1 MPELM
6 IGEVAADFPSFRVAF
21 GVVELPNPLAVKT
34 DRLDVFIA
42 QTEEAAARLLA
53 VSDIVDLP
61 EILHWRA
68 AYRAFGSKK
77 TSYRDACEALLRRIQ
92 SGAGLPRI
100 MPLVDL
106 YNAISVKHRM
116 PVGADDLALI
126 KPPNAFRYA
135 RPGDTFIDGG
145 CVPPENDPPALGEI
159 VYADREKCLCRRW
172 NWRQDARSRVN
183 PQTRVAV
190 IVIQT
195 LEADGEERLARA
207 IADFTM
213 LSEETLGARSR
224 WAVASLASPSVAV

>member
-1 MPELM
+1 MPELS
-6 IGEVAADFPSFRVAF
+6 ISEVVAAFPSFRVAF
-21 GVVELPNPLAVKT
+21 GVIELPGPHAART
-34 DRLDVFIA
+34 DRLDAFIA
-42 QTEEAAARLLA
+42 DAEDGAARLLA
-53 VSDIVDLP
+53 GRDIADLP

-106 YNAISVKHRM
+106 YNAVSVKHRM

-135 RPGDTFIDGG
+135 RPGDTFLDGG
-145 CVPPENDPPALGEI
+145 RVPPEHDPPAAGEI
-159 VYADREKCLCRRW
+159 VYADCEKCLCRRW
-172 NWRQDARSRVN
+172 NWRQDSRSRVN
-183 PQTRVAV
+183 PQTREAV

-195 LEADGEERLARA
+195 LEADADEWLAHA
-207 IADFTM
+207 IADFTV
-213 LSEETLGARSR
+213 LADETLGACSR
-224 WAVASLASPSVAV
+224 WAVASLASPLVAV